1 MRVPESRE
9 QDVQGW
15 HEQTWC
21 LGIGWQPPLISEKR
35 YKFLQ
40 LMLGMVKF
48 CFLYCSSLGQPH
60 FVPSISDSKFSFVF
74 RVWMTLRVKNSRG
87 TWSWGVGVECAIL
100 WDLLWR
106 AQPVST
112 INMGEKAPGIL
123 SKGELRKNRF
133 EILEATQGKPVV
145 QTLTCWGILKPD
157 WPGRR
162 EIPHSSPL

>member
-1 MRVPESRE
+1 MAFSLIWMRVPESRE

-15 HEQTWC
+15 HEQIWC

-87 TWSWGVGVECAIL
+87 TWSWGVGGWMCNFVRFTL
-100 WDLLWR
+100 KSSTSFYHKYGRKSPWDSVKGW
-106 AQPVST
+106 
-112 INMGEKAPGIL
+112 IEKEPFWNTRG
-123 SKGELRKNRF
+123 
-133 EILEATQGKPVV
+133 
-145 QTLTCWGILKPD
+145 
-157 WPGRR
+157 
-162 EIPHSSPL
+162 HSG